1 MFINKIDELI
11 ENSINTFFHD
21 VISKNKV
28 LEKVKQELNFV
39 KYQKQLND
47 ILSNYFQTINIS
59 DITKV
64 VDTPDNAQL
73 ISNIIQRYT
82 AYYLFLTIG
91 HFYKG
96 KEGTFINNI
105 IEISNNQHSYKLK
118 IVDFFNSNNNA
129 TLIKLHQLER
139 KVAEISSMEL
149 NKISTVKNKENM
161 KSAMVFLNEIGKEMF
176 MQHFRLENIKG
187 KNKLE
192 QAHNIIKTIIFRKLF
207 LEHDKKE
214 VHQILAEVE
223 KGEGE
228 YTFIDIVIPTSKYV
242 DYQSIEEVL
251 DKDMVMSGIANDIY
265 EQIQKDM
272 DEESKKVTLDN
283 KILELVNKRWMVPI
297 VDDFLLY
304 HKDSENYDKFSKDN
318 TLTLKKKKE
327 NTKIKYI
334 VNKVERASELYSDTI
349 KNNKKYMREVEKTF
363 YSPLIQRKAVIYND
377 IEDIRIINKIRNQG
391 LKSMEGNE
399 YYNDLMSYR
408 LYPYLNFRDF
418 KDSGFSLKLNKTID
432 IARYVSFD
440 ADKKY
445 RPFRNNQ
452 VQFRI
457 GSRGMTINVV
467 GLFVPPAKI
476 GMRSLKVNQLKDVRK
491 LGSKEKSKNK
501 NKTEA
506 TQNGF
511 DATVKY
517 LYNTLIKNKNKSS
530 NGYWVFRASTDNAVT
545 NKYEKIRKMTDA
557 EQMKLLVTE
566 LYDYLVGATYQTIL
580 DKINKVKTAPYYYMD
595 KFVNKLQKKYISI
608 NTNDEFNNKLKKII
622 YHTKAVPSEDKY
634 DKNEDKFPGLSG
646 DIIKL
651 PIIKKEKKKGLIKSN
666 IVIDSY
672 TYDEE
677 LEKRIDIG
685 NAICQHNVTW
695 DKISAYRKRD
705 PNKFTND
712 LYEFIQQYMIIN
724 ADDEYVCKSCGTQ
737 LNLKKY
743 VSDGAFDNNIGKF
756 VTFSSPMH
764 VPLGDIREYRKLKVA
779 VRSITK
785 IVEKIASFVNIPML
799 IGSNNNV
806 KWLTRSIVKGVLDII
821 MVHNKHLKQL
831 TKQNKQIT
839 GDGVNAS
846 LSQLFYFDLEDSI
859 FIYSSRDRDYFKY
872 LKHNNVIA
880 YTIIIMM
887 LELNVDQL
895 QYIKTDKACNW
906 LLYQKFGKSMF
917 EGITI
922 RKNDKGDRFPI
933 TKYPLLCYLLYIF
946 ACLCTKYNVWHV
958 ESKETKESRRKLLP
972 TIQKYIIN
980 TTVNALNSILSVK
993 RNDKTNKIYQILSTK
1008 LYNKIK
1014 TVFSQVNYMSVYK
1027 EQFKSKIKKIGDKKI
1042 FVDNPT
1048 NVIKLTGKYEKFE
1061 YPYQVE
1067 YDTCIQNK
1075 NSIKRSTR
1083 TNKRI
1088 NDVTCITNCQS
1099 GEFHDWK
1106 GTSKGFVC
1114 INCNIKLKDVSKT
1127 TKCDEIANANYK
1139 FKSLEKLAN
1148 RYCKS
1153 GDIHQFVY
1161 DEGKSCN
1168 VCKNCAFESKD
1179 VPSKKELNE
1188 LDRSITELRN
1198 KTKNKM
1204 ETVAKILTNRLVKK
1218 QEKITSVINGL
1229 KSEYSSNKDH
1239 KSDYF
1244 YFIFKFIDT
1253 LQTIIGGNTN
1263 INNDNFYIRDSVYVI
1278 DHDYQGNELKIPIV
1292 IADKDKKIKF
1302 RENHRDFGVNVL
1314 YYTDFKRGRVDV
1326 YYDAIT
1332 LMLLGYKESN
1342 REIVY
1347 LKNKHVYMKIN
1358 YSVLDMIKS
1367 LGYQSNNINFQEHIE
1382 DVDNKNKDLNYQQ
1395 KANMIV
1401 SNVNR
1406 TRIENI
1412 KKTIGIIQ
1420 RNIFRLKYGYIYN
1433 PEEELTD
1440 NEKIVQLYQKK
1451 LKKIFISSKDS
1462 PITVFTRWKKI
1473 ESSVFFKSIEN
1484 KVINIGQK
1492 EKWVNYKTLANYDY
1506 HGNLLLFY
1514 MVKEMNNLLS
1524 YNQDKFVRTNLA
1536 FLLINIIKNSY
1547 NLYNKDNIK
1556 NDIQIQRFKHIL
1568 SARAYLFD
1576 ISQKGHGLEE
1586 GGDKEEEISEEQ
1598 QEENLDAEQEME
1610 VATELLDN
1618 GELADGN
1625 DFDSVPLSRFAY
1637 IEIE

>member
-11 ENSINTFFHD
+11 ENSINRFFHD

-39 KYQKQLND
+39 KYQKQLNE
-47 ILSNYFQTINIS
+47 ILSNYFGSINIA
-59 DITKV
+59 DITKI
-64 VDTPDNAQL
+64 VDTPDNAEL
-73 ISNIIQRYT
+73 INNIIQRYI

-96 KEGTFINNI
+96 KEGTYINNI

-118 IVDFFNSNNNA
+118 IVDFFNSDNNA
-129 TLIKLHQLER
+129 TLIKLHQLEK
-139 KVAEISSMEL
+139 KVADISSMEL
-149 NKISTVKNKENM
+149 SKISSVKNKPNM
-161 KSAMVFLNEIGKEMF
+161 KPAMMFLNEIGKEMF

-214 VHQILAEVE
+214 VHQILTDVE

-242 DYQSIEEVL
+242 DYQSIEDVL
-251 DKDMVMSGIANDIY
+251 DKDVVLSGIANDVY
-265 EQIQKDM
+265 EQIQKDL
-272 DEESKKVTLDN
+272 DVDTKKTLLEN
-283 KILELVNKRWMVPI
+283 KILQLVNKRWIVPI

-304 HKDSENYDKFSKDN
+304 HKDSENYDKFSKDHN
-318 TLTLKKKKE
+318 LTLKKKKE

-349 KNNKKYMREVEKTF
+349 KNNQKYLREVEKTF

-377 IEDIRIINKIRNQG
+377 IEDIRIINKIHNQG

-418 KDSGFSLKLNKTID
+418 KDTGFPLKLNQTID

-440 ADKKY
+440 TDKKY
-445 RPFRNNQ
+445 KPFRNNT

-457 GSRGMTINVV
+457 GSKNMTINVV
-467 GLFVPPAKI
+467 GLFVPPAAF
-476 GMRSLKVNQLKDVRK
+476 GMKSLKVNQLRDVRK
-491 LGSKEKSKNK
+491 LGKMSGGKMKGESI
-501 NKTEA
+501 E
-506 TQNGF
+506 NGF
-511 DATVKY
+511 DATIKY
-517 LYNTLIKNKNKSS
+517 LYNTLIKNQKHDA
-530 NGYWVFRASTDNAVT
+530 NGYWVFRASTDNAT
-545 NKYEKIRKMTDA
+545 MNKYEKIKKMTDA

-566 LYDYLVGATYQTIL
+566 LYDYLVGATYQSIL
-580 DKINKVKTAPYYYMD
+580 DKIGKIKHAPYYYMN
-595 KFVNKLQKKYISI
+595 KYVNNLQKKLISI
-608 NTNDEFNNKLKKII
+608 DSNEEFKNKLKKII
-622 YHTKAVPSEDKY
+622 YHQKALPSEDKY

-646 DIIKL
+646 DIVKL
-651 PIIKKEKKKGLIKSN
+651 PVIKKKADKDIIRSK
-666 IVIDSY
+666 IVIDPY
-672 TYDEE
+672 TYDEN

-685 NAICQHNVTW
+685 NAICQHNITW
-695 DKISAYRKRD
+695 DKISSYRKRD

-712 LYEFIQQYMIIN
+712 LYEFIQQYMVIN
-724 ADDEYVCKSCGTQ
+724 IDNEYVCKSCGTQ

-743 VSDGAFDNNIGKF
+743 VSDGVFDNNVGKF

-764 VPLGDIREYRKLKVA
+764 VPLEDIREYKKLKIA

-806 KWLTRSIVKGVLDII
+806 KWLTRSIVKDILDISI
-821 MVHNKHLKQL
+821 VHNKHLKQL
-831 TKQNKQIT
+831 TKQNKPIT

-880 YTIIIMM
+880 YTIIVMM

-906 LLYQKFGKSMF
+906 LLYQKFGKVMF

-933 TKYPLLCYLLYIF
+933 TKYPLFCYILYIF

-958 ESKETKESRRKLLP
+958 ESKETKESRRKMLP

-980 TTVNALNSILSVK
+980 TTINALNSLLSVK
-993 RNDKTNKIYQILSTK
+993 RNNKSNKIYQIISTK
-1008 LYNKIK
+1008 LYSKIES
-1014 TVFSQVNYMSVYK
+1014 VFSQINYMNIYK
-1027 EQFKSKIKKIGDKKI
+1027 EQFRSKIKKVGDKKI

-1048 NVIKLTGKYEKFE
+1048 NIVQLTGKYKKFE
-1061 YPYQVE
+1061 YPYQIK
-1067 YDTCIQNK
+1067 YDTCIQHK
-1075 NSIKRSTR
+1075 SFIE
-1083 TNKRI
+1083 RI
-1088 NDVTCITNCQS
+1088 HQSRDKIDNITCVTNCKS
-1099 GEFHDWK
+1099 GDFHEWK
-1106 GTSKGFVC
+1106 GTKGGFVC
-1114 INCNIKLKDVSKT
+1114 TLCGVKLNDIKENI
-1127 TKCDEIANANYK
+1127 KCDEIASANYK
-1139 FKSLEKLAN
+1139 FKSLEKLAE

-1153 GDIHQFVY
+1153 GDVHQFVY

-1168 VCKNCAFESKD
+1168 ICKNCAFATKD
-1179 VPSKKELNE
+1179 VPSQKELNE
-1188 LDRSITELRN
+1188 LDRSIVELKNKN
-1198 KTKNKM
+1198 KTKM
-1204 ETVAKILTNRLVKK
+1204 ENIAKLLTSRLLKK
-1218 QEKITSVINGL
+1218 QEKITTIINNL
-1229 KSEYSSNKDH
+1229 KSAYSSNKNH

-1244 YFIFKFIDT
+1244 YFIYKFIDT

-1263 INNDNFYIRDSVYVI
+1263 INNDNFYIRDSVYII

-1302 RENHRDFGVNVL
+1302 RENHKEFKTNVL

-1326 YYDAIT
+1326 FYDAIT

-1342 REIVY
+1342 RETVY
-1347 LKNKHVYMKIN
+1347 LKEKHVYMKIN

-1367 LGYQSNNINFQEHIE
+1367 LGYPSNNIDFKYHLEKIDKE
-1382 DVDNKNKDLNYQQ
+1382 DKDIDYQT
-1395 KANMIV
+1395 KANMVV
-1401 SNVNR
+1401 SNINR
-1406 TRIENI
+1406 SRIENI
-1412 KKTIGIIQ
+1412 KKTLGIVQ
-1420 RNIFRLKYGYIYN
+1420 RNIFRLKYGYTYN
-1433 PEEELTD
+1433 ADEELTD

-1451 LKKIFISSKDS
+1451 LKNIYISAKDS
-1462 PITVFTRWKKI
+1462 KTTVFSRLKQFQ
-1473 ESSVFFKSIEN
+1473 SSLFFKSIDN
-1484 KVINIGQK
+1484 KVVNIGEK
-1492 EKWVNYKTLANYDY
+1492 ERWVNYKIFSDYDY

-1514 MVKEMNNLLS
+1514 MIQEMNKLLD

-1536 FLLINIIKNSY
+1536 FLLINIIRNSY
-1547 NLYNKDNIK
+1547 NMYNKDNIK

-1568 SARAYLFD
+1568 HARAYLFD

-1586 GGDKEEEISEEQ
+1586 GEKEEETEEQ
-1598 QEENLDAEQEME
+1598 QEANFDAQQEME
-1610 VATELLDN
+1610 EATELLDN

-1625 DFDSVPLSRFAY
+1625 DFDSAPLSRFAY